1 MKITGIRK
9 RPKILPDGRFIEVY
23 QVSIVSDKG
32 IEDTLDIEEKD
43 LSPEKV
49 KKMAEEKAKILDAI
63 VD

>member
-23 QVSIVSDKG
+23 QVSIISDKG
-32 IEDTLDIEEKD
+32 IEDTIDIEEKE

-49 KKMAEEKAKILDAI
+49 RKMAEEKARILDAI

>member
-9 RPKILPDGRFIEVY
+9 RPKILPDGRFVEVY
-23 QVSIVSDKG
+23 QVSIVTDKG
-32 IEDTLDIEEKD
+32 IEDTFDIQEKD

-49 KKMAEEKAKILDAI
+49 RKTAEEKAKILDAI

>member
-32 IEDTLDIEEKD
+32 IEDTLDVEEKD
-43 LSPEKV
+43 LSPDKV
-49 KKMAEEKAKILDAI
+49 RKMAEEKARVLDAI

>member
-9 RPKILPDGRFIEVY
+9 RPKILPDGRFLEVY
-23 QVSIVSDKG
+23 QVSIISDKG

-49 KKMAEEKAKILDAI
+49 KKMAEEKARILDAI

>member
-23 QVSIVSDKG
+23 QVSIVTAKG
-32 IEDTLDIEEKD
+32 IEDTFDVEEKD
-43 LSPEKV
+43 LDPDKV
-49 KKMAEEKAKILDAI
+49 RKMAEKRAEILDTI